1 MSQLCQS
8 CGIPTQP
15 GEVFCHNCYT
25 TEMDEYRVV
34 KNYLRANPNSNA
46 MQIANAT
53 GVSVSKIVKYIR
65 SGSFTIVDTTAQ
77 RRSR

>member
-1 MSQLCQS
+1 MSKQCQS
-8 CGIPTQP
+8 CGMPIRP
-15 GEVFCHNCYT
+15 EEEFCTDCFSS
-25 TEMDEYRVV
+25 EMDDYRIV

-53 GVSVSKIVKYIR
+53 GVSVSKIIKYIR
-65 SGSFTIVDTTAQ
+65 TGSFTVVDSPGQ